1 MDVLVDILLS
11 LLGRSGDALPFG
23 PLREACEAL
32 FRAFAEQV
40 TSEGF
45 ADLVRVVQQPPE
57 GQADE
62 EEDED
67 VYVDDDEDTSAGNH
81 VHESSRGL
89 TYILSGKIRHET
101 FVCVC
106 AHGVSLSVQWL
117 LATARRHQDCPC
129 TLGFAPEAGSACRP
143 GCKPHLWHHL
153 RREAADMLVT

>member
-40 TSEGF
+40 TFEGF

-81 VHESSRGL
+81 VHESSRGS
-89 TYILSGKIRHET
+89 TYIISGKI
-101 FVCVC
+101 
-106 AHGVSLSVQWL
+106 
-117 LATARRHQDCPC
+117 
-129 TLGFAPEAGSACRP
+129 
-143 GCKPHLWHHL
+143 
-153 RREAADMLVT
+153 